1 METIILAF
9 FIITVLLFAFTVF
22 SIAFYIDILR
32 LTKKISKQIEEKNEF
47 GTKIY
52 EQMHS
57 DKNN

>member
-22 SIAFYIDILR
+22 SIAFYIDIIR
-32 LTKKISKQIEEKNEF
+32 TTNKILEQIEERNTT
-47 GTKIY
+47 GIKIL
-52 EQMHS
+52 ENMTS